1 MEPKEIEGFLEHII
15 KVKEVLKPSLDALG
29 IVIGIV
35 RDKRTLHLKE
45 AKGLIEKE
53 FGRQVRI
60 FQTTISHTTK
70 IKNSYSTKMPIVYYD
85 PSSSA
90 AQQLVSLAVEVEHA
104 IA

>member
-1 MEPKEIEGFLEHII
+1 MEPKRIEGFLEHIV

-29 IVIGIV
+29 IVISTF
-35 RDKRTLHLKE
+35 DKRTLHLKE